1 MRFIALLL
9 SLVALVSC
17 NRDPNVA
24 KVRYLENGNKYFDRG
39 KYKEASI
46 MYRQSL
52 QRDQKYGPAHYRL
65 AQTHLKL
72 KQVAPAVGS
81 LRRALE
87 LLPEGTPDHTDSATK
102 LAELYLAF
110 GQNNQQLI
118 QEAAILVEGLLKR
131 DPKSFDGHRL
141 QADLHLVNA
150 RQELQRGNREVA
162 RKLVDEAIVEY
173 HKADSIKPNQPSII
187 TALGRGFA
195 SKNQLPEAE
204 TAYRRAIE
212 LDKTN
217 PQAYFEL
224 YGVHLLQKRV
234 PEAEAVLRAGF
245 SNNPEHY
252 RFLTS
257 LAFHFYA
264 QNRRDEM
271 VKVLDELKSHHKEYK
286 QAYVTAGDFYLRLR
300 DPEGAI
306 AQYKQGMEADAEQK
320 LTYQKRILEVL
331 MRQGKRTEAARLNDE
346 ILQAHPDDSDARG
359 LQASL
364 ILERGEVQKA
374 MDELQQV
381 VRSAPENFVARF
393 NLGRAHMAKGEVEQA
408 RQQFEHS
415 VRLRPDY
422 IPPQLALAHLHITR
436 REFDMALRTTDQIIT
451 RDRNNMGARL
461 LRSAALMGQGKF
473 QESRDLL
480 QQMLN
485 ASPNSPD
492 IWFQLGMVNL
502 VEKRFRDAETGFQK
516 AYDLAPANT
525 RGLLGI
531 VETYLAQG
539 QVDAGIQ
546 KLQAEAQRYPDR
558 ADFFLMLG
566 NTAVRTGRLDL
577 AIENF
582 NNLLAKVDPK
592 SRSAADAY
600 LRLGESYR
608 RKGDLASGIAALHK
622 ASEIAPND
630 PVIVGTLALT
640 LDGAGRRDEAKR
652 AYENVIKLNPNN
664 AIALNNLAFLM
675 AETGDDL
682 NQALTYAQRAKQRLP
697 QLDEVSDTLGWI
709 YLKKNLSEDAV
720 LIFQDLVKKSPKHP
734 TYRYHLGMALSQKGD
749 KNSAIRELQEALKNK
764 PQREEEM
771 KIKELLERLG

>member
-1 MRFIALLL
+1 MRSIALLL
-9 SLVALVSC
+9 SLIALVSC

-52 QRDQKYGPAHYRL
+52 QKDQKYGPAHYRL
-65 AQTHLKL
+65 AQAYLKL
-72 KQVAPAVGS
+72 NQVPPAVGS

-87 LLPEGTPDHTDSATK
+87 LLPEGTPDHTDSAIK

-110 GQNNQQLI
+110 GQQNKQVV
-118 QEAAILVEGLLKR
+118 QEAAALVEGLLKR
-131 DPKSFDGHRL
+131 DANSFDGHRL
-141 QADLHLVNA
+141 QADLHLVGA
-150 RQELQRGNREVA
+150 RQELQAGNGEAA
-162 RKLVDEAIVEY
+162 RKLVDQAIAEY
-173 HKADSIKPNQPSII
+173 RKADSIKPNQAPVIA
-187 TALGRGFA
+187 ALGRGHA

-204 TAYRRAIE
+204 AAYKRAIE
-212 LDKTN
+212 LQKTN
-217 PQAYFEL
+217 PQPYFEL
-224 YGVHLLQKRV
+224 YGVYLLQKRL
-234 PEAEAVLRAGF
+234 PEAEAVLRTGF
-245 SNNPEHY
+245 ANNPKQY
-252 RFLTS
+252 RFLMD
-257 LAFHFYA
+257 LAFHYYA
-264 QNRRDEM
+264 QNRREEM
-271 VKVLDELKSHHKEYK
+271 VKVLDELKSRHQDYK
-286 QAYVTAGDFYLRLR
+286 QAYITAGDFYLRLR

-306 AQYKQGMEADAEQK
+306 AQYQQGMEADEEQK
-320 LTYQKRILEVL
+320 STYQKRIIEVL
-331 MRQGKRTEAARLNDE
+331 MRQGKRAEAARLNEE
-346 ILQAHPDDSDARG
+346 ILKAKPDDPDARG

-364 ILERGEVQKA
+364 MLERGDVQKA
-374 MDELQQV
+374 MDDLQQV

-408 RQQFEHS
+408 RQQFEQA

-436 REFDMALRTTDQIIT
+436 REFDMALRTTAQILA
-451 RDRNNMGARL
+451 RDRNNMGAL
-461 LRSAALMGQGKF
+461 LLQSAALMGQGKF
-473 QESRDLL
+473 QDSRDLL

-485 ASPNSPD
+485 ASPNSAD
-492 IWFQLGMVNL
+492 VWFQLGMVNL
-502 VEKRFRDAETGFQK
+502 VEKRFREAEAGFQK
-516 AYDLAPANT
+516 AYDLSPSNP
-525 RGLLGI
+525 RGLLGV

-539 QVDAGIQ
+539 RVDAGIQ
-546 KLQAEAQRYPDR
+546 KLQAEAQKHPERS
-558 ADFFLMLG
+558 DFHLMLG

-582 NNLLAKVDPK
+582 NRLVAKVDPK
-592 SRSAADAY
+592 SRVAADAY

-608 RKGDLASGIAALHK
+608 RKGDLASGIAALNK
-622 ASEIAPND
+622 ASEIVPND
-630 PVIVGTLALT
+630 AVIVGTLALT

-652 AYENVIKLNPNN
+652 AYEDVIKLNPNH

-697 QLDEVSDTLGWI
+697 QIDEVSDTLGWI

-720 LIFQDLVKKSPKHP
+720 LIFQDLVKKAPKHP

-749 KNSAIRELQEALKNK
+749 KTNAIRELQEALKNK
-764 PQREEEM
+764 PQREEEV